1 LQQLSKYLLTSSNL
15 ITLINFR
22 FEQHSKWI
30 FPPFSKNLFI
40 QNRCLLHVY
49 LQFRL
54 WILGHNWSFQL
65 NRLLAFFSKKNQ
77 REGEKRAQFKAFEPS
92 EQKKIQKREKIIFSE
107 TNAYRLPNSVH
118 YFIFAFFVTK
128 NNDAILS
135 FV

>member
-1 LQQLSKYLLTSSNL
+1 MNSIPNEFFHHFLK
-15 ITLINFR
+15 NF
-22 FEQHSKWI
+22 
-30 FPPFSKNLFI
+30 FI

-49 LQFRL
+49 LQFWL

-107 TNAYRLPNSVH
+107 TNAYRLLNSVH

-135 FV
+135 FSCKAHKSCKKMHWKQLTIPT